1 MTDRLTKM
9 TKREAWIE
17 KRAGEL
23 LASGWRNPALAAK
36 RAASEWRAQSPQR
49 KAAVER
55 NAAMKA
61 ARDER
66 MAALPASDPLARR

>member
-36 RAASEWRAQSPQR
+36 RAASEWRAQC
-49 KAAVER
+49 
-55 NAAMKA
+55 
-61 ARDER
+61 RDEGR
-66 MAALPASDPLARR
+66 ER